1 MLSNGSSLL
10 SSSTTIAA
18 LFFGLSH
25 GPLLL
30 LLSRLLP
37 PATTSVDGAIQL
49 RLSSADG
56 TNKISIDLLVSS
68 LLPLLM
74 KLAEVHDRG
83 RTPVAPSSSTL
94 ALHQFCLAGST
105 LIACVV
111 SPTSQSRLS
120 ASQPPLPPLL
130 RRRGRLST
138 EVIWPKHFTQQTM
151 VGSSL
156 PLLPSSLRSS
166 PFSMKPQPP
175 DNFSSDNRVDGVYC
189 HQQPLASTLPPL
201 LPCHY
206 CSLLPKSLY
215 LATAFTVP
223 CHRCCHATATLVFRW
238 IVPR

>member
-10 SSSTTIAA
+10 SSSTTIAV
-18 LFFGLSH
+18 LFFSLSH

-49 RLSSADG
+49 RLSSTDG
-56 TNKISIDLLVSS
+56 TNEISIDLLVSS

-83 RTPVAPSSSTL
+83 RTLVAPSSSTL
-94 ALHQFCLAGST
+94 ALPRFCLAGST

-111 SPTSQSRLS
+111 SPTSQSRLPPPNLL
-120 ASQPPLPPLL
+120 SQE
-130 RRRGRLST
+130 RKVVHRGDLAEAFHT
-138 EVIWPKHFTQQTM
+138 ANNGGQLTTTPTIVIAF
-151 VGSSL
+151 
-156 PLLPSSLRSS
+156 
-166 PFSMKPQPP
+166 QPP

-223 CHRCCHATATLVFRW
+223 CHRCCHATATLFFRW